1 MTEQTPMADPTVAI
15 DPWPSPQELAAS
27 YPPRPVAMLKEEPG
41 KPASLALILSQ
52 DRDDGWLPVR
62 IAAPGLAGLLPGE
75 MLIHRNA
82 IARRFDGVPH
92 PEAVDA
98 WSAYDAMRA
107 AAQSREEV

>member
-1 MTEQTPMADPTVAI
+1 MPSDAPMADPTPAVE
-15 DPWPSPQELAAS
+15 PWPSPQELAAS
-27 YPPRPVAMLKEEPG
+27 YPPRPVVMLKEDPG

-62 IAAPGLAGLLPGE
+62 IAAPGLAYVRRGE
-75 MLIHRNA
+75 MLIHHTA

-92 PEAVDA
+92 PEALDA

-107 AAQSREEV
+107 AAQSPEEV